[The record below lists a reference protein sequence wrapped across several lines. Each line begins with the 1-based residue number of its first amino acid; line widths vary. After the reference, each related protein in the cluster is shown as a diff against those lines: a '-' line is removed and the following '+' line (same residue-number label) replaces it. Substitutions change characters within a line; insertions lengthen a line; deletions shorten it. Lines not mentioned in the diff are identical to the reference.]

1 MQPGRRLAR
10 CKEENEARPSRA
22 RQVKGAAA
30 SLRQYRKRV
39 MANSEIVVFFGGFA
53 RTIWNTM
60 LSRSAIPKST
70 ILVAA
75 RLVLFK
81 NPSSQ

>member
-10 CKEENEARPSRA
+10 CKEENEARPARA
-22 RQVKGAAA
+22 RRVKAAAA
-30 SLRQYRKRV
+30 SLSQCRKRV
-39 MANSEIVVFFGGFA
+39 MAISEIAVYFGGFA

-60 LSRSAIPKST
+60 LSRSAIPRIT

-75 RLVLFK
+75 RLLFLK